1 MNQLDLILV
10 FFFLLSSTIQFKLE
24 EDKYYFQLSTSEKMN
39 EPSLY
44 TIYKLNSENLIINAT
59 EGENPKIISTI
70 KTSTTPIKELSSV
83 IKFQDKF
90 LIKTCF
96 GPDKILEIIDENGQI
111 YTPQNDYFTKV
122 KNLENIK
129 YCYSTAV
136 MHPVT
141 IKDFLIYT
149 YWTESATIN
158 GNEAYSHKFILFH
171 TVEKTFSEV
180 FDLDSQK
187 KNFYAQSCT
196 TLGNLYIYCTIASS
210 LTLSKK
216 YDFSIDSS
224 YSFAKTKEIK
234 MVSILA
240 RFSNSIYHQ
249 PIGIFKQTYTKTGKT
264 AHYFLTEYHDK
275 DANKTRLM
283 TSVYINYYLMSF
295 ILRFEG
301 LGIYYGIN
309 IEDFYVDPNLFNH
322 LLPNNEELLIIYISK
337 GANGKNNLLL
347 NRYDYNQSLQVQT
360 KFDIYTLSNYLRDDI
375 CANPKYMQSMFITSY
390 ISYDENDKQII
401 QSSPEGTYYKFQK
414 DIGTIIACAEEDGS
428 VSYDIKKIPL
438 PQCLNVLDQLN
449 GKSGSLLL
457 SPEQETI
464 ILDIKNNP
472 NLKSLRNVEIE
483 FLDSNIYNT
492 IFTVEYTKDDIKQPA
507 ITKSQ
512 TVSNIDSIEFI
523 PTSNYKKGKTYQIP
537 YRIKQTGF
545 SGISSTCHLTS
556 DICYFE
562 INYKIETGIE
572 NESIQIEEDC
582 TVKYCKECENNQ
594 CIECDDDIIGIKLN
608 KKKNQCVCNEDNGF
622 DKEPNTN
629 LSMCLCKD
637 DYSFYQDIS
646 TCLPDF
652 ILKSGDYC
660 ITGQDEKSLI
670 YIYDKVPIGM
680 TKYYKDG
687 LPYCKTTQVEECIAE
702 TWFQMGKYQFNYAK
716 IDKCVYIIFNDSI
729 IMYSNMS
736 ECEYKYYDYKNCL
749 NLDINNE
756 EEYYAAIKNAYE
768 YVPDDNSTSLNITI
782 DDNVKFYILND
793 YTKKKISSVTLS
805 NSCIKK
811 VQEENNL
818 QSLLIFVANIKKP
831 NIRSTQ
837 VEYSFYNPVPEYM
850 YKELDMS
857 ICYAQEKQSEINVT
871 DLTEEEEEE
880 ENEWERR
887 RRLQLPSEE
896 KKYEDNKYDI
906 EMDEVIV
913 DVQIDWTEEN
923 MKIIQELYVDRDINI
938 FDSQDEF
945 YNDVCNKFTSPEKTD
960 VYLQDRR
967 EKYFITGAICESRCE
982 QIGYDQE
989 TSRAVCKC
997 KIKESPNN
1005 FENVTF
1011 SSNNLE
1017 DHFEK
1022 KYKLPN
1028 LKVMKCF
1035 LKINFLKNGGQIF
1048 ALLLIIAFIIL
1059 NCCRYYHIID
1069 LNEEKNK
1076 SNNNIESCNQNIQD
1090 SPEEENKFKSY
1101 KKCRKE
1107 RCVWEVPIEELIDK
1121 IHTIEEEEEKK
1132 EKEINKEKEKE
1143 EGKDEDPDEEEG
1155 LGFRVPK
1162 EGTNIKRYENRI
1174 KNIKKVKSEK
1184 KQGMIERLS
1193 NSYNSN
1199 SEETGGNSAFNLNGK
1214 GGKNE
1219 GKNNIIDQTN
1229 PDTTLNISNQ
1239 NNNTNN
1245 DNNSNINNDDIIG
1258 YKKIN
1263 KLKESLKKN
1272 ETNPS
1277 NDTQSVNPHNNEIDP
1292 YSKDPKEEEEKKSE
1306 TESNNNQLFNSSQN
1320 DYRQFNVP
1328 KEQSEDNN
1336 KPPEENNDN
1345 DNKLIK
1351 IKKKKKKKDKPNPPA
1366 KGDSNSDNNKVQPP
1380 GNQSDREDLNRKKRK
1395 EKGENDNKDCD
1406 ELFKKYVYIVKRD
1419 TQNSADLNDF
1429 IYTEENNGNAQ
1440 GITFMNIFL
1449 SKYISHSTLFF
1460 ILPWIICTKYD
1471 KDAYYIKLSVLLLY
1485 IAFYMAFNIF
1495 TEFKLTTLHL
1505 YIQKWMYENYSFID
1519 IFINMFL
1526 PFMILYIPIAWL
1538 KKSLSI
1544 TVFYI
1549 QEEKIIDSYKKSLEY
1564 FSAHHKMYKRILKV
1578 YLKEE
1583 ESKIKKFRN
1592 NMYTNNKLI
1601 ILYGSVL
1608 LLFNWYLATTFCSI
1622 YKNSFG
1628 CIVVNVLISMAL
1640 TIGFSLLLHLVSAIL
1655 KYFKLFSGGFC
1666 FLISE
1671 CFNCKKI
1678 VDFTFLFICK
1688 ISYCLCCECYKEEF
1702 YSSRNDID
1710 TRAKI
1715 VDYMQKYSNNNH
1727 NENQEIRSSNPNIV
1741 NNQNDPTTTDYII
1754 NNIKQYID

>member
-10 FFFLLSSTIQFKLE
+10 FFFLLSSTIPFKLE
-24 EDKYYFQLSTSEKMN
+24 EDKYYFQLSPSEN
-39 EPSLY
+39 LNQPNLY
-44 TIYKLNSENLIINAT
+44 TIYKLNSENHIINTT
-59 EGENPKIISTI
+59 EGENPKIIDTV
-70 KTSTTPIKELSSV
+70 KTTTTPIKELSSI
-83 IKFQDKF
+83 IKFHDKF
-90 LIKTCF
+90 LVKTCF

-122 KNLENIK
+122 KNNLENIK
-129 YCYSTAV
+129 FCYSTAV

-158 GNEAYSHKFILFH
+158 GNETYSHKFILFH

-180 FDLDSQK
+180 FDLDPQK
-187 KNFYAQSCT
+187 NNFYAQSCT

-210 LTLSKK
+210 LALSKK
-216 YDFSIDSS
+216 YHFSIDSS
-224 YSFAKTKEIK
+224 YAFAKTKEIK

-322 LLPNNEELLIIYISK
+322 LLPNNEELLIIYITK
-337 GANGKNNLLL
+337 GENGKNNLLL

-360 KFDIYTLSNYLRDDI
+360 KFDKYTLSNYLREDI
-375 CANPKYMQSMFITSY
+375 CINPKYMQSMFITSF
-390 ISYDENDKQII
+390 ISYDANDKQII

-428 VSYDIKKIPL
+428 VSYDIKKIKL
-438 PQCLNVLDQLN
+438 PQCLNILDELN
-449 GKSGSLLL
+449 GKSGSLFL
-457 SPEQETI
+457 SSEQDTI

-472 NLKSLRNVEIE
+472 NFKSLRNVEIE
-483 FLDSNIYNT
+483 LLDSNIYNT
-492 IFTVEYTKDDIKQPA
+492 IFIIIYTKDGIKQPA
-507 ITKSQ
+507 ITQSQ
-512 TVSNIDSIEFI
+512 TISNIDSIEFI

-537 YRIKQTGF
+537 YKIKQTGF

-562 INYKIETGIE
+562 INYKIETGIAS
-572 NESIQIEEDC
+572 ESIQIEEEDC
-582 TVKYCKECENNQ
+582 TVDYCKECENNK
-594 CIECDDDIIGIKLN
+594 CIECDENIIGIKLN
-608 KKKNQCVCNEDNGF
+608 KKKNQCVCDEDNGF

-637 DYSFYQDIS
+637 EYSFYQDIS

-652 ILKSGDYC
+652 ILNSGDYC

-680 TKYYKDG
+680 TKYYEDG
-687 LPYCKTTQVEECIAE
+687 LPYCKTTQVEECISE
-702 TWFQMGKYQFNYAK
+702 TWFKMGKYQFNYAK

-729 IMYSNMS
+729 IMFSNMS

-749 NLDINNE
+749 NLNINNE
-756 EEYYAAIKNAYE
+756 EEYYAALKNAYE
-768 YVPDDNSTSLNITI
+768 YVPDDNSSSLNITI
-782 DDNVKFYILND
+782 DDNVKFYILNE
-793 YTKKKISSVTLS
+793 YTKKKISSVHLS
-805 NSCIKK
+805 NSCIKM
-811 VQEENNL
+811 VEGENNL

-837 VEYSFYNPVPEYM
+837 VEYGFYNPVPEYM

-857 ICYAQEKQSEINVT
+857 ICYNQEKQTEINVT
-871 DLTEEEEEE
+871 DLPEEEEEEE
-880 ENEWERR
+880 ENEWEIRR

-896 KKYEDNKYDI
+896 NNNDDNKYDI
-906 EMDEVIV
+906 NMDEVIV
-913 DVQIDWTEEN
+913 NVQIDWTDEN
-923 MKIIQELYVDRDINI
+923 MKIIQELYIDRDINI
-938 FDSQDEF
+938 FDAKDDF

-967 EKYFITGAICESRCE
+967 EKYFITESICESKCV
-982 QIGYDQE
+982 QIGYDIE

-1011 SSNNLE
+1011 ASNNLE
-1017 DHFEK
+1017 DHFKK

-1028 LKVMKCF
+1028 LKVMKCLF
-1035 LKINFLKNGGQIF
+1035 KINFIKNGGQIF
-1048 ALLLIIAFIIL
+1048 AFLLIIAFIIL

-1069 LNEEKNK
+1069 LNKEKNK
-1076 SNNNIESCNQNIQD
+1076 NKINNIESCNQNIKD
-1090 SPEEENKFKSY
+1090 SPEEENIYKSN

-1107 RCVWEVPIEELIDK
+1107 RCLWEVPIEELLDK
-1121 IHTIEEEEEKK
+1121 IRNIEEEEKK
-1132 EKEINKEKEKE
+1132 KQKEKE
-1143 EGKDEDPDEEEG
+1143 EEGGKIEAQDEDEG

-1162 EGTNIKRYENRI
+1162 ERTEIKKFDNRI
-1174 KNIKKVKSEK
+1174 KNKKKDKSEK
-1184 KQGMIERLS
+1184 KKGMIEALT
-1193 NSYNSN
+1193 NSINSN
-1199 SEETGGNSAFNLNGK
+1199 SEETDGNSALKMNGN

-1219 GKNNIIDQTN
+1219 GKNNIVDQTN
-1229 PDTTLNISNQ
+1229 QDTTFNISNQ
-1239 NNNTNN
+1239 NNNDN
-1245 DNNSNINNDDIIG
+1245 DKNSNINNDDILG
-1258 YKKIN
+1258 YKRIN
-1263 KLKESLKKN
+1263 KLKESLNKN
-1272 ETNPS
+1272 VTNPS
-1277 NDTQSVNPHNNEIDP
+1277 NDTQSVNPHNDEIDP
-1292 YSKDPKEEEEKKSE
+1292 YSKDAKEEEKRSEIEK
-1306 TESNNNQLFNSSQN
+1306 NNQFILTTSQNNSS
-1320 DYRQFNVP
+1320 QFNVP

-1336 KPPEENNDN
+1336 KPPEETNDN
-1345 DNKLIK
+1345 DNNLIK
-1351 IKKKKKKKDKPNPPA
+1351 FKKKKKKKNPSNPPP
-1366 KGDSNSDNNKVQPP
+1366 KDYSNADNNKNPP
-1380 GNQSDREDLNRKKRK
+1380 SGNQSDRDELNRKKRK
-1395 EKGENDNKDCD
+1395 EKGEDDNKDCD

-1419 TQNSADLNDF
+1419 TQNANDLHDF
-1429 IYTEENNGNAQ
+1429 ITSEENNDNAQ
-1440 GITFMNIFL
+1440 NTFLTIFL
-1449 SKYISHSTLFF
+1449 SKYIGHSTLFF
-1460 ILPWIICTKYD
+1460 IIPWIFCTKYD
-1471 KDAYYIKLSVLLLY
+1471 KDTYYIKLTVLLLY

-1505 YIQKWMYENYSFID
+1505 YIQKWMYENSSFVD
-1519 IFINMFL
+1519 IFINTFL
-1526 PFMILYIPIAWL
+1526 PFIILYIPIAWL

-1549 QEEKIIDSYKKSLEY
+1549 QEENIIESYKKGLDY
-1564 FSAHHKMYKRILKV
+1564 FSIDSKIYNRILKV
-1578 YLKEE
+1578 YLKGE

-1592 NMYTNNKLI
+1592 NNDTNNKII

-1608 LLFNWYLATTFCSI
+1608 LLFNWYLATTFCGI
-1622 YKNSFG
+1622 YHNSFG

-1640 TIGFSLLLHLVSAIL
+1640 TIGFSLLLHLISTIL
-1655 KYFKLFSGGFC
+1655 KYIKFFSGGFC
-1666 FLISE
+1666 FVISE

-1678 VDFTFLFICK
+1678 VDLTFFFICK

-1702 YSSRNDID
+1702 YSSKNDID
-1710 TRAKI
+1710 TRDKI
-1715 VDYMQKYSNNNH
+1715 EEYMRKYNNN
-1727 NENQEIRSSNPNIV
+1727 NENQEIKSSNPDIV
-1741 NNQNDPTTTDYII
+1741 KNQNTPIENII
-1754 NNIKQYID
+1754 NNIKQYA